1 VSDDNTANAATE
13 APSDEAISDLIGS
26 LPINGLRKAAI
37 AVMALG
43 AELAGRIFTL
53 LSPEEVES
61 LLVHAESL
69 VDVTA
74 GEVLDVLRE
83 LNDQV
88 DHQVAGVSG
97 HEHMIRD
104 AALAALGSDK
114 LSSILGGESFDAAG
128 QVAAAAKSDPEGFAR
143 AISMEHPQ
151 VITVVLTLLTAEI
164 GGMVLRLLPDDMRA
178 IVIERLATIK
188 TVPQA
193 VITQVADIVGRDLKR
208 SEDAL
213 PLNIEGM
220 SIAVGLLKNVG
231 PEVESEVFDA
241 LMKRDQELADEI
253 KSLMFVFEDLV
264 VLHPREVQL
273 ILREVDSQQL
283 AIALKGVKSELKE
296 FILGNMSSR
305 AAMIVLDELEALG
318 PLAPDQVKQA
328 QDDIIAIVSRLAE
341 DGKVNLRP
349 GDTM

>member
-1 VSDDNTANAATE
+1 VSDDNTAKDVTEIEPTE
-13 APSDEAISDLIGS
+13 APTDLIAS
-26 LPINGLRKAAI
+26 MPMKGLRKAAI

-74 GEVLDVLRE
+74 DEVLDVLRE

-114 LSSILGGESFDAAG
+114 LSSILGGESLDAAG

-143 AISMEHPQ
+143 TIALEHPQ
-151 VITVVLTLLTAEI
+151 VVTVVLTLLNAEI
-164 GGMVLRLLPDDMRA
+164 GGMVLRLLPDEMRA

-193 VITQVADIVGRDLKR
+193 VIAQVADIVGRDLKR

-213 PLNIEGM
+213 PLDIEGM
-220 SIAVGLLKNVG
+220 TIAVGLLKNVG
-231 PEVESEVFDA
+231 TDVESQVFEE
-241 LMKRDQELADEI
+241 LKKRDQDLADEI
-253 KSLMFVFEDLV
+253 RSLMFVFEDIV
-264 VLHPREVQL
+264 ILHPREVQL